1 MPRRPAPP
9 AVADRLHSAA
19 IHLLRL
25 LRREDEASG
34 LSAARL
40 SALSVIVFGGPVT
53 IGRLA
58 RAEQVR
64 PPTMTRLVMGMEA
77 EGLLV
82 RSGDP
87 EDGRVVW
94 LRATPRGTRILRE
107 GRERRVAALA
117 RELERL
123 SAADLALL
131 ARAAELMDRVAA
143 GSDRTP

>member
-25 LRREDEASG
+25 LRREDDASG

-40 SALSVIVFGGPVT
+40 SALSVVVFGGPVT
-53 IGRLA
+53 VGRLA

-82 RSGDP
+82 RSSDP

-94 LRATPRGTRILRE
+94 LRATPRGARILRE

-123 SAADLALL
+123 PAADLALL
-131 ARAAELMDRVAA
+131 ARAAELMDSIARPAPP
-143 GSDRTP
+143 G